1 MNKGVVNVEKHN
13 EHLLLIDGMA
23 LLFRSFFA
31 TAVSG
36 QFMINSKGQPTNGVQ
51 GFMKHLLMAV
61 EHIGPTHTAVC
72 WDMGSSTFRNEIYTD
87 YKSNRNA
94 PPVELIPQF
103 DLAKEVAEGFALYNI
118 GLRGFEADDC
128 IGTIAKSA
136 SKETKVSI
144 LSGDQDLLQLLD
156 DNIDVVL
163 LKKGFGNYHTYSK
176 DFFIEEKGLTPTQF
190 IDVKALMGDTS
201 DGYPGVKGIGEKT
214 AVKLIQEHQ
223 HIQGILEGIHLL
235 TPAQRK
241 KIETDLE
248 MLHVSRQLA
257 EIKCDVPLE
266 FNMDFAKWESIA
278 PDAISMMDELEL
290 RVLRRYLIGK
300 DHLLSQH
307 A

>member
-1 MNKGVVNVEKHN
+1 
-13 EHLLLIDGMA
+13 MA

-36 QFMINSKGQPTNGVQ
+36 QFMINTKGQPTNGVQ

-61 EHIGPTHTAVC
+61 EHFNPSHAAVC
-72 WDMGSSTFRNEIYTD
+72 WDMGSSTFRNEIYSD
-87 YKSNRNA
+87 YKANRNA

-118 GLRGFEADDC
+118 GMSGYEADDC

-136 SKETKVSI
+136 SKDTKVSI

-176 DFFIEEKGLTPTQF
+176 DYFIEEKGLTPEQF

-223 HIQGILEGIHLL
+223 HIQGILDGIHHL
-235 TPAQRK
+235 TPSQRK
-241 KIETDLE
+241 KIENDLE
-248 MLHVSRQLA
+248 MLHLSRKLA
-257 EIKCDVPLE
+257 EIKCDVPLTFTLE
-266 FNMDFAKWESIA
+266 EARWNSISPA
-278 PDAISMMDELEL
+278 AMSMIEELEL
-290 RVLRRYLIGK
+290 RVLRRFLIGK
-300 DHLLSQH
+300 DHLISEH